1 MAGIRQAAREVV
13 TRRVALVVRVKGP
26 IRREK
31 TERLPQI
38 AESILLLVI
47 RRGYTTRGLSTAVLM
62 HHAADCH
69 G

>member
-31 TERLPQI
+31 TARLPQI
-38 AESILLLVI
+38 AESILLMGMS
-47 RRGYTTRGLSTAVLM
+47 RGYTTCGLSTAVLM
-62 HHAADCH
+62 QHAADCH
-69 G
+69 R